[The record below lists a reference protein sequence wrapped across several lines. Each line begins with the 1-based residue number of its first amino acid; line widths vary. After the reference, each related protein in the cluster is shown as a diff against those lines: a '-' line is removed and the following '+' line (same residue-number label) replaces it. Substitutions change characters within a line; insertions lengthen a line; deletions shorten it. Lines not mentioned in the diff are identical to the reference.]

1 MSSSPTSST
10 TNHSSSPFPSP
21 TPLPAW
27 HFPFGPSSIY
37 HQRERPKAQH
47 MRFRSAY
54 TPRAPVLSTEKRAH
68 RRAQN
73 SSLGSLSSPPLSD
86 CSRRPLSRFAS
97 YGPSAMPM
105 HKNKNAPT
113 TPAKSSRNSTSS
125 LQDSP
130 FSDYF
135 SDDARSSIN
144 HNHAIPSD
152 ETKALLV
159 RMNKLQAQL
168 MRDSSEHQ
176 RQSINLVEKKLGEIE
191 LELSALHSQTR
202 LPYEIEDSAV
212 GLSEQDGAV
221 KALSHSRGPST
232 QSVNSSAV
240 FSDDQAT
247 PENYKAERDWLLLR
261 TQELLENLSS
271 VTDELRQ
278 RHNEV
283 KEMNEVHSVEIEEK
297 DTRIEQLRSENE
309 GLRQDLGFEY
319 SELLFLKLQMKS
331 LECDMSELR
340 DEKDDGPPANAA
352 ERARR
357 EKKNRILSELDR
369 WRTDSDWQ
377 DVSARFERRRSK
389 YGIATSPNA
398 SPTTLNGE
406 PEIEWQLE
414 TQRESRGRITS
425 LTIKRMDSNYGESEE
440 EEEEVQTNTVTLN
453 GTTATP
459 SPQPLAKSPSPTFTS
474 TYSEN
479 STQTDISLPLDDDED
494 LSYNN
499 NNNSDIEE
507 DQHSDFENDIQHDD
521 ECAITTSASS
531 VVDPNDPYQDVEE
544 DDESILESADLQ
556 IPDQQQS
563 RWKPAW
569 KELWAGL
576 QSLSG
581 MDGDEDDD

>member
-1 MSSSPTSST
+1 MSSSPTSP

-21 TPLPAW
+21 SPSLPAW

-37 HQRERPKAQH
+37 HQRERPKLQH
-47 MRFRSAY
+47 TRFKSAY

-73 SSLGSLSSPPLSD
+73 SSLASLSSPPLSE
-86 CSRRPLSRFAS
+86 CSRSPLSRFAS
-97 YGPSAMPM
+97 YGPATMPM
-105 HKNKNAPT
+105 HKNNNAPT
-113 TPAKSSRNSTSS
+113 TPAKSSRNSSSS

-135 SDDARSSIN
+135 SDDARSSV
-144 HNHAIPSD
+144 NHAIPSD
-152 ETKALLV
+152 HTKALLV
-159 RMNKLQAQL
+159 RMNRLQAQL
-168 MRDSSEHQ
+168 MRDNSEHQ
-176 RQSINLVEKKLGEIE
+176 RQSINIVEKKLAEIE

-202 LPYEIEDSAV
+202 LPHELEDSAV
-212 GLSEQDGAV
+212 ILSEQDAAA
-221 KALSHSRGPST
+221 KPPSHSRGPST
-232 QSVNSSAV
+232 QSANSSAV

-283 KEMNEVHSVEIEEK
+283 KEMNDVHSVEIEEK

-319 SELLFLKLQMKS
+319 SELLFLKLQIKS
-331 LECDMSELR
+331 LECEISELR
-340 DEKDDGPPANAA
+340 DEKDDGPPTNAA

-369 WRTDSDWQ
+369 WRIDSDWQ
-377 DVSARFERRRSK
+377 DVSARFKRRRSK

-414 TQRESRGRITS
+414 TQRESRGGVTS
-425 LTIKRMDSNYGESEE
+425 LTIKRMDGNFGESEE
-440 EEEEVQTNTVTLN
+440 VQTTSVTLN
-453 GTTATP
+453 GTTEPPTP
-459 SPQPLAKSPSPTFTS
+459 SKFPTTTTTTPTL
-474 TYSEN
+474 TYVET
-479 STQTDISLPLDDDED
+479 STQTDISLPLDEED
-494 LSYNN
+494 LFYNN
-499 NNNSDIEE
+499 HNSDIGTGEE
-507 DQHSDFENDIQHDD
+507 NHQPVSHFEDDD

-531 VVDPNDPYQDVEE
+531 VVDPSDPYQDVEE
-544 DDESILESADLQ
+544 EDETILESADLHM
-556 IPDQQQS
+556 PDKQS

-569 KELWAGL
+569 RELWAGL
-576 QSLSG
+576 SSLSG
-581 MDGDEDDD
+581 MDADDEEDEDDDD

>member
-1 MSSSPTSST
+1 MS
-10 TNHSSSPFPSP
+10 PS
-21 TPLPAW
+21 LPAW

-47 MRFRSAY
+47 TRYKSSY

-73 SSLGSLSSPPLSD
+73 SSLGSLSSPPLSE
-86 CSRRPLSRFAS
+86 CGRSPLSRFAS
-97 YGPSAMPM
+97 YGPSTMAM
-105 HKNKNAPT
+105 HKNNNAPI

-135 SDDARSSIN
+135 SDDARSSVN

-176 RQSINLVEKKLGEIE
+176 RYSINIVEKKLGEIE

-202 LPYEIEDSAV
+202 MPDELEDSAV
-212 GLSEQDGAV
+212 VLSEQDGAA
-221 KALSHSRGPST
+221 KAPSHSRGPST

-331 LECDMSELR
+331 LECEMSELR
-340 DEKDDGPPANAA
+340 DEKDDGPPTNAA

-369 WRTDSDWQ
+369 WRPDTDWQ
-377 DVSARFERRRSK
+377 DVSARFKRRRSK

-414 TQRESRGRITS
+414 TQRESRGRVTS

-440 EEEEVQTNTVTLN
+440 VQTNTVTLN
-453 GTTATP
+453 GTTEPPTP
-459 SPQPLAKSPSPTFTS
+459 PKFPTTPTTPTFTYVE
-474 TYSEN
+474 T
-479 STQTDISLPLDDDED
+479 STQTDISLPLDEDED
-494 LSYNN
+494 LFYN

-507 DQHSDFENDIQHDD
+507 DQSEFEDDD

-531 VVDPNDPYQDVEE
+531 EVGDDPYQDVEE
-544 DDESILESADLQ
+544 EDGTILESAELHM
-556 IPDQQQS
+556 PEKQS
-563 RWKPAW
+563 PHRLPLFEIQGATPTCR
-569 KELWAGL
+569 
-576 QSLSG
+576 
-581 MDGDEDDD
+581 D

>member
-1 MSSSPTSST
+1 MSSSPTSP

-21 TPLPAW
+21 SPSLPAW

-37 HQRERPKAQH
+37 HQRERPKPQH
-47 MRFRSAY
+47 TRFNSSY

-73 SSLGSLSSPPLSD
+73 SSLGSLTSPPLSE
-86 CSRRPLSRFAS
+86 CSRSPLSRFAS
-97 YGPSAMPM
+97 YPSTMAKS
-105 HKNKNAPT
+105 KNNNAPI
-113 TPAKSSRNSTSS
+113 TPAKSSRHSLSS
-125 LQDSP
+125 LQGSP

-144 HNHAIPSD
+144 HNHAIPSY

-168 MRDSSEHQ
+168 MRDNSEHQ
-176 RQSINLVEKKLGEIE
+176 RQSINIVEKKLGEIE
-191 LELSALHSQTR
+191 LELNALHSQTR
-202 LPYEIEDSAV
+202 LPGEIEDSAV
-212 GLSEQDGAV
+212 VSSEQDGAA
-221 KALSHSRGPST
+221 KAPSHSRGPST
-232 QSVNSSAV
+232 QSANSSAV
-240 FSDDQAT
+240 FSDDQTT

-271 VTDELRQ
+271 VTAELRQ

-283 KEMNEVHSVEIEEK
+283 KEMNEAHSVEIEEK
-297 DTRIEQLRSENE
+297 DTQIEQLRSENE

-319 SELLFLKLQMKS
+319 SELLFLKLQMNA
-331 LECDMSELR
+331 LECEMSELR
-340 DEKDDGPPANAA
+340 DEKDDGPPTNAA

-377 DVSARFERRRSK
+377 DVSARFKHRRSK
-389 YGIATSPNA
+389 YGITTSPTASSTSLLNA
-398 SPTTLNGE
+398 D

-414 TQRESRGRITS
+414 TQRETRGRITN
-425 LTIKRMDSNYGESEE
+425 LTIKRMDSNSGEG
-440 EEEEVQTNTVTLN
+440 EEEVQPVTLN
-453 GTTATP
+453 GTTATLPLPPPKFP
-459 SPQPLAKSPSPTFTS
+459 SPPTFTYVE
-474 TYSEN
+474 T
-479 STQTDISLPLDDDED
+479 STQTSDFYIPEEEDNLLCNNDDEHSNPD
-494 LSYNN
+494 L
-499 NNNSDIEE
+499 
-507 DQHSDFENDIQHDD
+507 DD

-531 VVDPNDPYQDVEE
+531 VILDPYENVEE
-544 DDESILESADLQ
+544 AEEEEDEKTLKSADL
-556 IPDQQQS
+556 

-581 MDGDEDDD
+581 MVDEDEDEEDD